1 MAGIKGQQ
9 LVAKAHW
16 LRAAVI
22 VSVIGAGVSLM
33 RGGHRS
39 WEDVPHEEEGA
50 AAELLIED
58 VESGA
63 ML

>member
-1 MAGIKGQQ
+1 
-9 LVAKAHW
+9 
-16 LRAAVI
+16 
-22 VSVIGAGVSLM
+22 VIGAGVSLM

-39 WEDVPHEEEGA
+39 WESVPPEEEGA